1 MENDLLITNTNYVYV
16 VHFHK
21 IEISLNC
28 IFTLSNVDQVAKYI
42 HPRAN
47 KICVWWT
54 VNQIYDPYA
63 PTLFFFWIFYFL
75 LNILTFWRLK
85 NFLLQSYF
93 YFSHGE
99 TKQKVK
105 CLVTCKISLSYFT
118 VVITRILEMWNAF
131 LSDLNLSAS

>member
-1 MENDLLITNTNYVYV
+1 MENNLLITNTNYVYV
-16 VHFHK
+16 VHFDK
-21 IEISLNC
+21 IEITLNC
-28 IFTLSNVDQVAKYI
+28 IFTLSNVEQVAKYI

-47 KICVWWT
+47 KVCLWWT
-54 VNQIYDPYA
+54 VNQISDPYA
-63 PTLFFFWIFYFL
+63 PTLYFRYFISFLIFLHFE
-75 LNILTFWRLK
+75 RLK
-85 NFLLQSYF
+85 NFLLQSHL

-131 LSDLNLSAS
+131 LSDLNLLAS